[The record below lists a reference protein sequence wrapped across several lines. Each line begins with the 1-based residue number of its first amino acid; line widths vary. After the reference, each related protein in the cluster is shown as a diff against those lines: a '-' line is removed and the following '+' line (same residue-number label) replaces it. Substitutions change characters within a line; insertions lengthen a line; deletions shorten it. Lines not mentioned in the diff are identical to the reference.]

1 MIEFFNSSTQT
12 FLNGMSRIEA
22 RLATAQRQ
30 LSTGLRINSVSDD
43 PAHIGDLMS
52 VRAQLDQTTQINAN
66 LGNVKTET
74 DTGESALQN
83 AVNLLDQVTT
93 LGAQGQP
100 NTQTADSRSQLA
112 SQIGSILQ
120 ELVGVANTSV
130 EGRYVFSGDSDQQA
144 PYSLDLTQTWPVSS
158 YAGSAATRQVQAPDG
173 SLFSV
178 SKTAQ
183 DIFDSSDTDTNIFY
197 QVTSLRNALQN
208 NDQAGIDAALNALSG
223 TGSYLNT
230 QLAFYGN
237 VQNQVQRATDFGS
250 NLQTQL
256 NTQLSGIQD
265 ADLTQAI
272 TDLTQA
278 TLQEQAALGAEGQ
291 MPRTSLFNY
300 LG

>member
-1 MIEFFNSSTQT
+1 MIDFFNSPTQT
-12 FLNGMSRIEA
+12 FLNGMTRIEA

-43 PAHIGDLMS
+43 PSHIGDLMS

-66 LGNVKTET
+66 LGRVKTET
-74 DTGESALQN
+74 DTGESALQS

-100 NTQTADSRSQLA
+100 NTQSAATRSQLA
-112 SQIGSILQ
+112 DQVGSILQ
-120 ELVGVANTSV
+120 ELVGISNTSV
-130 EGRYVFSGDSDQQA
+130 EGRYIFAGDNDQQA
-144 PYSLDLTQTWPVSS
+144 PYSTNLAQTFPVSA

-183 DIFDSSDTDTNIFY
+183 EIFDSGDPDTSIFV

-208 NDQAGIDAALNALSG
+208 NDQAGIDAALGALTG
-223 TGSYLNT
+223 TGTYLNT

-237 VQNQVQRATDFGS
+237 VQDQVQQATDFGS

-256 NTQLSGIQD
+256 KTQLGGIQD

-272 TDLTQA
+272 TDLVQA
-278 TLQEQAALGAEGQ
+278 TMQEQAALGAEGQ